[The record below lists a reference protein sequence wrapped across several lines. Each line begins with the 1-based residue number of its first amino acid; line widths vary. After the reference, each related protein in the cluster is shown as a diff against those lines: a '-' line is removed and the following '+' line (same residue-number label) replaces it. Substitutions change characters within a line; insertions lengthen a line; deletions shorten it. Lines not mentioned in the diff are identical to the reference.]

1 MRADEY
7 LKVRRYIKTL
17 CLDNVV
23 EICERVGLDE
33 LDTKLVI
40 HINKNYTRVHTAL
53 DLGMCESAVSKR
65 KNKALTKVRD
75 YLKKNNIDY

>member
-1 MRADEY
+1 MRANEY
-7 LKVRRYIKTL
+7 LRVRRYIKTL
-17 CLDNVV
+17 CLDNVI

-40 HINKNYTRVHTAL
+40 QTNKNLMRVHTAL

-65 KNKALTKVRD
+65 KHKVFTKIRD

>member
-7 LKVRRYIKTL
+7 LKVRQYIKTL
-17 CLDNVV
+17 CLDNVT
-23 EICERVGLDE
+23 EMCERVGLDE

-40 HINKNYTRVHTAL
+40 HTNKNHTRVYTAL

-65 KNKALTKVRD
+65 KNKAFARIRD
-75 YLKKNNIDY
+75 YLKKNNIEY